1 MTGVQTCALPICA
14 DPVLERQLE
23 RLSSRFDSNDMFEVI
38 AQEFHATKKIG
49 WSDHYAKR
57 WRERLAKDV
66 FPWVG
71 KLPLPQIGAPMVLR
85 SRVGVIRPVGVG
97 TFRPAGVVPKSVLEA
112 LF

>member
-1 MTGVQTCALPICA
+1 
-14 DPVLERQLE
+14 
-23 RLSSRFDSNDMFEVI
+23 MFEVI
-38 AQEFHATKKIG
+38 AQEFYATKKIG

-71 KLPLPQIGAPMVLR
+71 KLPLPQVGAPMVLL
-85 SRVGVIRPVGVG
+85 SRVGVIWPAGVG
-97 TFRPAGVVPKSVLEA
+97 IFRPAGVVPKSVLEA

>member
-1 MTGVQTCALPICA
+1 M
-14 DPVLERQLE
+14 LERQLE

-71 KLPLPQIGAPMVLR
+71 KLPLSADRSAHGLAVTSRRNPAGR
-85 SRVGVIRPVGVG
+85 SRHIQASKRGAEERARS
-97 TFRPAGVVPKSVLEA
+97 TLLKVPISSVDG
-112 LF
+112 